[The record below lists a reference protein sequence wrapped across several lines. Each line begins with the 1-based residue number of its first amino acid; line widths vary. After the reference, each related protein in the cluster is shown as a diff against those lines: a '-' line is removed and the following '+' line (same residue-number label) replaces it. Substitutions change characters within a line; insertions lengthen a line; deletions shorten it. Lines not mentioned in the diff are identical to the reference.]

1 MKTGVENDIF
11 YFKKG
16 SGYGEP
22 GGTSPP
28 RTRGKKTLLS
38 SLNSVRCKQS
48 EVQWNPAL
56 RPLFFWP
63 SGKMAIHFLAN
74 KKPSLMRSPVNTAKC
89 FWPIGH
95 RINGVPLYIIST
107 GDTYCCYIV
116 VLIPVLNIL
125 GAVQL

>member
-1 MKTGVENDIF
+1 MKAGVENDIF
-11 YFKKG
+11 ESEKG

-22 GGTSPP
+22 PYIFLQ
-28 RTRGKKTLLS
+28 KK
-38 SLNSVRCKQS
+38 K
-48 EVQWNPAL
+48 
-56 RPLFFWP
+56 
-63 SGKMAIHFLAN
+63 
-74 KKPSLMRSPVNTAKC
+74 KKPSLMRSPVNTAEC

-107 GDTYCCYIV
+107 RDTCCCYIV